1 MLWDRPLLPWQR
13 NLGTKAHITRLVWQ
27 IDRRCLHLPWGFR
40 GWPIQRNHAK
50 CCGADP
56 CCHGNE
62 ICANLGYFLTKSAMS
77 RLVCHIHQICLGLRG
92 ETTSGADL
100 CCYRLVNQ
108 SISQFICKVWRN
120 SNYNMATRV
129 GPTTFCMVPLNRPSP
144 NTPC

>member
-108 SISQFICKVWRN
+108 SINIKICNARSGRRIK
-120 SNYNMATRV
+120 SNLRRLCFLLLQTDDRIPV
-129 GPTTFCMVPLNRPSP
+129 VL
-144 NTPC
+144 